1 MCACACVCVCMCTCV
16 CAVSMVQTGGCLKY
30 LSSQIWGDD
39 EVFSLHSRRCHPLK
53 QTSHIRFSNELLGE
67 EEGVA
72 CANGIHEL
80 TLSPCSTLV
89 PISFVSNEIKVWR
102 CCCVKVVKNSHVV
115 WASAVSKV
123 FENLCEAALGVEGPW
138 TIRIIV
144 RPVTAN
150 WTAKITGRA
159 VGGGRDGRVNS
170 SLPSTYALLQ
180 TDRQTD
186 RLATD
191 NNS

>member
-1 MCACACVCVCMCTCV
+1 MVGTCVRVCVYACVRAMSM
-16 CAVSMVQTGGCLKY
+16 SMVPTGGFKGIY
-30 LSSQIWGDD
+30 LSSQIGSDD
-39 EVFSLHSRRCHPLK
+39 EVFSFHSGRRHALK

-72 CANGIHEL
+72 CANGVHEL

-89 PISFVSNEIKVWR
+89 PISFVSNEIKVWL
-102 CCCVKVVKNSHVV
+102 CCVKVVKNSHVV
-115 WASAVSKV
+115 LASAVSKV

-159 VGGGRDGRVNS
+159 VGGEEMGE
-170 SLPSTYALLQ
+170 
-180 TDRQTD
+180 
-186 RLATD
+186 
-191 NNS
+191 